1 MLFGVFLE
9 LMTNKII
16 KFMLSKKVWP
26 LLVLVI
32 AGSLLFWA
40 FKARSTEEPTLAKQQ
55 RLLTAIGQILE
66 SRHYSPKAIDDA
78 FSKQVFTKY
87 MSSLDPDKDIFT
99 QPDIDELKKYETT
112 IDDEIN
118 GAAIQFFPAAG
129 VLYKKRLDEAVSDYT
144 TVLAKPF
151 DFSTNESAQL
161 DGEKLNYPANDAA
174 KMDTWRKRAKFLTL
188 ERYSELLNYRDKNKG
203 VDSIARKTNQQLE
216 GEARAK
222 VLTALNK
229 IYTRIKLR
237 FTEEEQFNSFVNTI
251 TDLMDP
257 HTEYFAPVEKRGF
270 DEEMSGH
277 FFGIGAQL
285 KEEDNTI
292 KIATLIPGSPAWKS
306 QKVQV
311 NDIILKVA
319 QGSGEPIDI
328 AGYDVTDVVKIIR
341 GTKGTEVRLTMKKAD
356 GTIQVISLIRD
367 EIVQDEQFARSVV
380 AKVGAKKIGYIFLPE
395 FYADFE
401 NPNGARCS
409 QDVKHEIEKLKKEN
423 IDGIVLDLRNNGG
436 GSLYEVVQMVGLFI
450 KTGPVVQVKDREGA
464 PTTLSDNEGSVL
476 YDGPLTVMVNEMSAS
491 ASEIFA
497 AAIQDYKR
505 GLIIGS
511 TSTYG
516 KGTVQKNLPLG
527 KPIDMTTGATEY
539 GALKLTFEKF
549 YRINGNSTQLKGVT
563 PDIILPD
570 QYDYIKFREKDQP
583 SALPWDQIQQST
595 YAVWNSSF
603 DWAPIEQKAEQRVA
617 QNPAFSTIKN
627 NTDWLSKNVDK
638 EYELNID
645 KYKQEQTA
653 VRDKVRQNDS
663 MTKLRQPM
671 DIQPVDSDKDKFF
684 NNPDK
689 AKGERY
695 KDWLKGV
702 QTDIYIN
709 ETLNIVGDIADKSN
723 ANTVK
728 K

>member
-1 MLFGVFLE
+1 
-9 LMTNKII
+9 
-16 KFMLSKKVWP
+16 MLSKKVLP
-26 LLVLVI
+26 LLLIVLF
-32 AGSLLFWA
+32 GSIFWA
-40 FKARSTEEPTLAKQQ
+40 FKGRTTDEEPTLAKQQ
-55 RLLTAIGQILE
+55 RLLTGIGQILE
-66 SRHYSPKAIDDA
+66 ARHYSPKPIDDA
-78 FSKQVFTKY
+78 FSKEVFDKY
-87 MSSLDPDKDIFT
+87 LQSLDPDKDVFL
-99 QPDIDELKKYETT
+99 QEDITDLKKYETT

-118 GAAIQFFPAAG
+118 GAPIQFFPAAG
-129 VLYKKRLDEAVSDYT
+129 AVYKKRLDEAITDYT
-144 TVLAKPF
+144 GILAKPF
-151 DFSTNESAQL
+151 NFNLDESAQL
-161 DGEKLNYPANDAA
+161 DGEKLNYPLDEQARKEA
-174 KMDTWRKRAKFLTL
+174 WRKRTKFLTL
-188 ERYSELLNYRDKNKG
+188 EKYSELLNYRDKNKN
-203 VDSIARKTNQQLE
+203 VDSIAHKTNAQLE

-222 VLTALNK
+222 TLNALNK
-229 IYTRIKLR
+229 IYTRIKLK

-257 HTEYFAPVEKRGF
+257 HTEYFPPVEKRGF

-285 KEEDNTI
+285 KEEDNVI

-306 QKVQV
+306 QKIQV

-319 QGSGEPIDI
+319 QGSAEPVDI

-341 GTKGTEVRLTMKKAD
+341 GNKGTEVRLTMKKPD
-356 GTIQVISLIRD
+356 GTIQVVPIIRG
-367 EIVQDEQFARSVV
+367 EIVQDESFARSVV
-380 AKVGAKKIGYIFLPE
+380 AKTGNKKIGYIYLPE

-409 QDVKHEIEKLKKEN
+409 VDVAHEIEKLKAEH
-423 IDGIVLDLRNNGG
+423 IDGLVLDLRNNGG

-450 KTGPVVQVKDREGA
+450 KNGPVVQVRDRDA
-464 PTTLSDNEGSVL
+464 NPTTLSDNEPSVL

-505 GLIIGS
+505 GLIVGS

-527 KPIDMTTGATEY
+527 KPVDLTTGATEY

-563 PDIILPD
+563 PDVILPD

-583 SALPWDQIQQST
+583 SALKWDQIPQANYSL
-595 YAVWNSSF
+595 WNPEF
-603 DWAPIEQKAEQRVA
+603 DWTGIIQNADRQVAES
-617 QNPAFSTIKN
+617 PAFSTIKT

-638 EYELNID
+638 EFDLDID
-645 KYKQEQTA
+645 KYKQEQSL
-653 VRDKVRQNDS
+653 VKNKVQQNDS
-663 MTKLRQPM
+663 VSKLATPLDM
-671 DIQPVDSDKDKFF
+671 QPVEVDRDKFF

-695 KDWLKGV
+695 QQWLKGIR
-702 QTDIYIN
+702 TDIYIG
-709 ETLNIVGDIADKSN
+709 EALNIVSSIADKSYT
-723 ANTVK
+723 NTARN
-728 K
+728 